1 MAEGEREIELRHAR
15 KSLLV
20 RATRLPALLQCV
32 RTISAMPIACE
43 CSCAMR
49 LCERD
54 ARAMGMAELQHATRC
69 SGRAAF
75 IGGRTADG
83 TYLERWRCA
92 GDAVWGEN
100 LGWNARMAKDQCF
113 RKSLY

>member
-1 MAEGEREIELRHAR
+1 MELRHAR

-20 RATRLPALLQCV
+20 RATRLPALPQCV
-32 RTISAMPIACE
+32 RTTSAMPIACE

-75 IGGRTADG
+75 IGGRTGRRTAP
-83 TYLERWRCA
+83 TRRTAPERALCWRT
-92 GDAVWGEN
+92 
-100 LGWNARMAKDQCF
+100 LGGLAL
-113 RKSLY
+113 SE

>member
-1 MAEGEREIELRHAR
+1 MELRHAR

-20 RATRLPALLQCV
+20 RATRLPALAQCV
-32 RTISAMPIACE
+32 RTTSAMPSACE

-69 SGRAAF
+69 SG
-75 IGGRTADG
+75 
-83 TYLERWRCA
+83 
-92 GDAVWGEN
+92 
-100 LGWNARMAKDQCF
+100 
-113 RKSLY
+113 